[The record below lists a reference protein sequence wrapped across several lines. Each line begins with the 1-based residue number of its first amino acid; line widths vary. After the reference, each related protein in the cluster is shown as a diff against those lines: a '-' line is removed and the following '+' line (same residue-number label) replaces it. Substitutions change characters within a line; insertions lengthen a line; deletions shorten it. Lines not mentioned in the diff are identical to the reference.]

1 MTVHN
6 VDINVN
12 ANTAGAEKSLSYL
25 KSLMG
30 EFGKEGASRLAGML
44 GAAAVAKMAFDK
56 VSEAI
61 SANIQTA
68 KEVSRMAIKFNI
80 DPSSMHSITMAAKDA
95 GVSVRALTM
104 SMKALGQYAG
114 KALVSK
120 DLQVNFKQLGIEA
133 DKLNEIQA
141 KPSKFLPE
149 IAKSLMEI
157 GDENQRSAAGAAL
170 LGRQY
175 QQLLPLIEE
184 LGASEEAR
192 KKFLDNENAMSEEQ
206 IAANKEIAEIQN
218 DLSDGFEKMVASVA
232 PLLLWAMNFVNL
244 LAQGLGF
251 IKDMIFE
258 SDEAKKERET
268 KSSAAAGQRIE
279 NYQSSLKAKQ
289 EAGTLSDEEKKG
301 IEEAGGSIEGYVGK
315 QVEKLDKS
323 YAAQREKDRLTVDM
337 AMGYSDER
345 KQKQAEKTI
354 EAQNKIQNENKVDD
368 NFQKALGI
376 HKSQEG
382 QMLGFG
388 AGFDEQAE
396 RHYAAQKDVYTAGA
410 SGDLSKIAKEGVTSA
425 NKAIR
430 GKKDAAAEVSLK
442 KDLAKYYKAKKTQ
455 AALLGLVYDPASD
468 EMMSKSEYSKLQESR
483 GKDKASTAIE
493 IKSFEEESAR
503 VKREKAEKTST
514 RGLAASERKL
524 YAGDPKDK
532 VYRENLTEVE
542 KAQDAVTDSIEAQV
556 GPLEDL
562 ADQIEVVSDLERE
575 LGEQQELD
583 PEAPGVAANILR
595 LEMQI
600 SAEQMKQNDLQSK
613 ANGLKAQQIAAQE
626 ALRRAKEKEYM
637 EELKHLDEIKNR
649 QQSDADA
656 ELQLKYKIMK
666 VQGSSSRDI
675 QGEKLTDE
683 QMRYT
688 DMLKEYKDKFKEFR
702 DNAFKGD
709 KGEALNEDEKKQLE
723 ALTKKLDEQKKT
735 VLNAAFD
742 YGNQEDKGQVTAM
755 RRIGGGGL
763 EYGGLQNTALQ
774 SLGVA
779 RQQLRAT
786 EEMLKVMINSAGY
799 QFSAR
804 NPDGSVPSGRTFA
817 EVMPDGSPNSR

>member
-1 MTVHN
+1 MTTHN

-25 KSLMG
+25 QSLMG
-30 EFGKEGASRLAGML
+30 EFGKQATNRLAGML

-80 DPSSMHSITMAAKDA
+80 DPSAMHSITMAAKDA

-149 IAKSLMEI
+149 IAKALMEI

-232 PLLLWAMNFVNL
+232 PLLVWAMNFVNL

-251 IKDMIFE
+251 IRDMIFE
-258 SDEAKKERET
+258 TDEAKQERES
-268 KSSAAAGQRIE
+268 KESE
-279 NYQSSLKAKQ
+279 NVSLKIKKYETKLKEQQ
-289 EAGTLSDEEKKG
+289 EAGTLSAKDKAG
-301 IEEAGGSIEGYVGK
+301 IEKAGGVEQYVTQQTDALDKMEKARAAGEEFGK
-315 QVEKLDKS
+315 QRMFDVPFGKDWDKHTRQMELKQDETRKHAAGVTKEFAAAVGFVENQNP
-323 YAAQREKDRLTVDM
+323 YDRLTAEAELSTASSSGALTTLVKEGTTKGRQTLMGKTAKAQETKMNKDM
-337 AMGYSDER
+337 AKYV
-345 KQKQAEKTI
+345 
-354 EAQNKIQNENKVDD
+354 KV
-368 NFQKALGI
+368 
-376 HKSQEG
+376 
-382 QMLGFG
+382 
-388 AGFDEQAE
+388 
-396 RHYAAQKDVYTAGA
+396 
-410 SGDLSKIAKEGVTSA
+410 
-425 NKAIR
+425 
-430 GKKDAAAEVSLK
+430 
-442 KDLAKYYKAKKTQ
+442 KKTQ
-455 AALLGLVYDPASD
+455 ASLLGLIYDPASD
-468 EMMSKSEYSKLQESR
+468 EMYNKNEYSRLQEGR

-562 ADQIEVVSDLERE
+562 ADQIEIVSDLERE

-583 PEAPGVAANILR
+583 PETPGVAANILR

-600 SAEQMKQNDLQSK
+600 SAEQMKQNDLQAK

-649 QQSDADA
+649 QQSDADF

-675 QGEKLTDE
+675 QEEKLGDE
-683 QMRYT
+683 QLKYM
-688 DMLKEYKDKFKEFR
+688 DMLKEYKNKFKELR

-709 KGEALNEDEKKQLE
+709 KGEDLNEDEKKQLE

-755 RRIGGGGL
+755 RRIGGGGM

-786 EEMLKVMINSAGY
+786 EEMLKVMTNSAGY
-799 QFSAR
+799 QFSVR
-804 NPDGSVPSGRTFA
+804 TPDGGAQSGRTFA